1 MPRMTAAEKLQQIRE
16 LSRDRHPVFRT
27 RKVGG
32 MAVATGISHL
42 AGEEPPD
49 DMKHLYAQVED
60 GTWVR
65 KRLLERMQ
73 ELEREIELEKEE
85 RAQRR
90 E

>member
-16 LSRDRHPVFRT
+16 LSLNRQPVFRT
-27 RKVGG
+27 RNAGG
-32 MAVATGISHL
+32 MAVVTGISHL

-49 DMKHLYAQVED
+49 DMKHLYALVED
-60 GTWVR
+60 GTWIR

-73 ELEREIELEKEE
+73 ELEQQIELEEEE